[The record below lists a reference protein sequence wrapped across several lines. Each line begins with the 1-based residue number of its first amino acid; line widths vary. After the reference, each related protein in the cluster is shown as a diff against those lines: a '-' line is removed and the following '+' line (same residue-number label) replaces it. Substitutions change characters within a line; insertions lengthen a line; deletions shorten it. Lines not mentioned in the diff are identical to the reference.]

1 MLGILLIFCACL
13 CRVTIAFN
21 QLFTEVKHVINYY
34 IAGRDNR
41 AGGHGDNT
49 NNLSLPVGKTGVT
62 IGSIDHLEVFLVTGE
77 ITLARI
83 S

>member
-49 NNLSLPVGKTGVT
+49 NNLSLSVVKTGVT
-62 IGSIDHLEVFLVTGE
+62 IG
-77 ITLARI
+77 
-83 S
+83 